1 MRAEHAEKQAEKQ
14 ADTQEGGSGKV
25 GEAAGAGVGAV
36 SASLP
41 LARLEAGDIVVFPAS
56 SPPPAHWMHGARLRQ
71 ALSPSLLNPS
81 CC

>member
-25 GEAAGAGVGAV
+25 GEAAGAAGGAAGGAV
-36 SASLP
+36 RVRLP

-71 ALSPSLLNPS
+71 ALF
-81 CC
+81 